1 MLFSVFE
8 SARTLEDQATA
19 GRWLGDTFGRWA
31 DALPRDELAALGRY
45 KGDEYA
51 SLNPALRRRR
61 ELSEGQARE
70 VALLDRFA
78 LGEPVLVYRGF
89 HLVGRPI
96 LGAEIQDLA
105 YVSTSLLR
113 RHAEGFLVL
122 PAEQPFRPALA
133 RVLLSAGTRCG
144 APDLIEY
151 LGEVEIL
158 LPCRSRFT
166 IHAATQP
173 SKERPYWAVDL
184 EATR

>member
-1 MLFSVFE
+1 VFE
-8 SARTLEDQATA
+8 SAQTFEAQATA
-19 GRWLGDTFGRWA
+19 GSWLGDTFGRWA
-31 DALPRDELAALGRY
+31 DALPRDELAALGHY

-51 SLNPALRRRR
+51 SLNAALRRRR
-61 ELSEGQARE
+61 ELSAEQARQ
-70 VALLDRFA
+70 VTLLDRALDRFA
-78 LGEPVLVYRGF
+78 LAEPVVAYRGF
-89 HLVGRPI
+89 HLVGQPI

-113 RHAEGFLVL
+113 RHAEGFLAL

-133 RVLLSAGTRCG
+133 RVLLPAGTRCG

-158 LPCRSRFT
+158 LPRRSRFT

-184 EATR
+184 EAAR